1 MDIKLHAT
9 EQQMG
14 QRRHQKVKK
23 KKNTLRQMKMEM
35 QHINPYVMKQKQF

>member
-1 MDIKLHAT
+1 MDFKLHAT

-23 KKNTLRQMKMEM
+23 KKYFETNENGNAT
-35 QHINPYVMKQKQF
+35 Y